1 MKSQEFIDTLAEKYR
16 IRDSI
21 ESTRTKG
28 DEAYQA
34 AMDLLL
40 AKINIEIREVLTA
53 MLEAEQ

>member
-21 ESTRTKG
+21 ESTRIKG